1 MATMNVDAWLQLLA
15 DELRRHGIAQAQ
27 ARTVLGDVST
37 HLHDS
42 GEDPYRAFGPPE
54 RYAAAV
60 AESLLRPPT
69 LGRPVG
75 PVRLD
80 ARGISKR
87 FGRRQ
92 VLRDATLTVRSGQIA
107 AIVGANG
114 SGKTTLLRICAGL
127 LRPDTGTVT
136 VDGQCSYAPQD
147 GGTVPFLRPDEHFAL
162 VGAGRGLSRGEAREQ
177 GRAWA
182 ATLGWR
188 DIGDEPARLLSG
200 GTRQK
205 LNLVLSTLTGADV
218 LLLDEPYQGFD
229 RGAYVN
235 LWEQLWR
242 LRDAGTAIVVVTHL
256 LNHLDQ
262 ADLVL
267 DLTEVPA

>member
-1 MATMNVDAWLQLLA
+1 MNVEVWLSTLA
-15 DELRRHGIAQAQ
+15 GELRRHGLAPEQVVA
-27 ARTVLGDVST
+27 VVSDVRA

-42 GEDPYRAFGPPE
+42 REDPYRAFGTPE

-60 AESLLRPPT
+60 AESLAGPASR
-69 LGRPVG
+69 GRPLG
-75 PVRLD
+75 MVRLQ
-80 ARGISKR
+80 AQGISKR
-87 FGRRQ
+87 YGRRE
-92 VLRDATLTVRSGQIA
+92 VLRDVHLTVRSGQIA

-127 LRPDTGTVT
+127 LRPDAGTVT
-136 VDGQCSYAPQD
+136 VHGDISYAPQD
-147 GGTVPFLRPDEHFAL
+147 GGTVPHLLPDEHFVL
-162 VGAGRGLSRGEAREQ
+162 VGAGRGMPREQ
-177 GRAWA
+177 ARSAGRAWA
-182 ATLGWR
+182 QSLGWG
-188 DIGDEPARLLSG
+188 DIGAQPARLLSG

-242 LRDAGTAIVVVTHL
+242 LRDAGAAIVVVTHL
-256 LNHLDQ
+256 LNQLDQ
-262 ADLVL
+262 VDHVL
-267 DLTEVPA
+267 DLTEVA

>member
-1 MATMNVDAWLQLLA
+1 MNVESWLQLLA
-15 DELRRHGIAQAQ
+15 GELRRHGIATAQ
-27 ARTVLGDVST
+27 ADAVLADARTYLR
-37 HLHDS
+37 DS

-60 AESLLRPPT
+60 AESLLGPAT
-69 LGRPVG
+69 AGRPVG
-75 PVRLD
+75 PVRLQ
-80 ARGISKR
+80 ALGISKR
-87 FGRRQ
+87 YGRKQ
-92 VLRDATLTVRSGQIA
+92 VLREVNLTVRSGQIA

-127 LRPDTGTVT
+127 LKPDRGTVT
-136 VDGQCSYAPQD
+136 VDGELSYAPQE
-147 GGTVPFLRPDEHFAL
+147 GGTVPFLRPDEHFVL
-162 VGAGRGLSRGEAREQ
+162 VGAGRGMSREQ
-177 GRAWA
+177 ARAAGREWA
-182 ATLGWR
+182 RTLGWT
-188 DIGDEPARLLSG
+188 DVGNEPAGVLSG

-205 LNLVLSTLTGADV
+205 LNLVLSTLTGAGV

-256 LNHLDQ
+256 LNQLDQ
-262 ADLVL
+262 VDLVL
-267 DLTEVPA
+267 DLTEVPR